1 MQGLALSGVEDS
13 HMCKIMPTHGGKGV
27 TALSGTVSGT
37 LPLDG
42 TIVEAIFHKILRG

>member
-13 HMCKIMPTHGGKGV
+13 HMCKMTHVGKGV

-42 TIVEAIFHKILRG
+42 TIVEAIFLKILRG